1 MAPPGTPT
9 APTQLGSSA
18 HLVRGPG
25 GGGRGGLWVKKGNTV
40 ESATKGRRRMRT
52 EAFCPVDSQVPANS
66 RNSLSRAFVA
76 G

>member
-1 MAPPGTPT
+1 M
-9 APTQLGSSA
+9 
-18 HLVRGPG
+18 
-25 GGGRGGLWVKKGNTV
+25 WVKKGNTV